1 MMNAFA
7 FAQQLVSALRA
18 RCPEAAPLRAQ
29 QARAA
34 ADIGTDDGGEFEPL
48 LRLKNPSNAF
58 NVMSLWVRHGRG
70 WQPTF
75 VRGTPAEIADK
86 LAGPYAF
93 LWRIH
98 VLAMGFD
105 PTAQSN
111 QPPRRPKT
119 SKHKPT

>member
-7 FAQQLVSALRA
+7 FAQQLVSKLRA

-29 QARAA
+29 QARGA
-34 ADIGTDDGGEFEPL
+34 ADVGIDDGGEFEPL
-48 LRLKNPSNAF
+48 LRLKNPSSAF
-58 NVMSLWVRHGRG
+58 NVMSLWVRHGRA

-98 VLAMGFD
+98 VLALDFD
-105 PTAQSN
+105 PAAQSR
-111 QPPRRPKT
+111 PPTRQPKT
-119 SKHKPT
+119 TKR